1 MAASKSATVVAQAI
15 IRTAKAPTI
24 SNNDSPVF
32 VGVLFFVWD
41 MPSPGQASRLHSK
54 PPDSS
59 QLGEP
64 ARRAHLS
71 RATRSATA
79 ATATPQALA
88 RAARSESLA
97 LALAACSTCSSGHRQ
112 ISFDRAAQK
121 EAEAIWGGARFC
133 LGFGWQLY
141 PSRVHRD
148 LFFFEISET
157 IWGVRAFCANTSH
170 LSIGIF
176 FFEISETGHRFK
188 KKRLFSGAFLEPRV

>member
-79 ATATPQALA
+79 ATATPQALV

-121 EAEAIWGGARFC
+121 EAEAIWGGP
-133 LGFGWQLY
+133 GFVWDLDGNYTL
-141 PSRVHRD
+141 RV
-148 LFFFEISET
+148 F
-157 IWGVRAFCANTSH
+157 
-170 LSIGIF
+170 IGIF
-176 FFEISETGHRFK
+176 SFSRSARPYGGCG
-188 KKRLFSGAFLEPRV
+188 LFAQTPLICR